1 MKTKKFVIALLCFI
15 AILLIILL
23 LKMKGVI
30 PTVLPSSLPSQVGVN
45 LKYSSDDIKNLILKG
60 KETFDNMD
68 KVSFDIKRSF
78 GSMHYYYKGNKIK
91 TVITS
96 SSETPDLIGSSILTD
111 LDQGKEYYIFDDS
124 KLITVTSPQSS
135 YQIYQYNYSNK
146 IELSSSPDSETKFE
160 YLYRKDEMIDGKD
173 CIFVEEVTFAKKDGS
188 YINVNKEYPEEEVF
202 AFWLEKSTGLIIG
215 RTTILPGQKSANV
228 YKLLTNISFGTVKDS
243 DFELPS
249 DYEIIELK

>member
-1 MKTKKFVIALLCFI
+1 
-15 AILLIILL
+15 
-23 LKMKGVI
+23 
-30 PTVLPSSLPSQVGVN
+30 
-45 LKYSSDDIKNLILKG
+45 
-60 KETFDNMD
+60 
-68 KVSFDIKRSF
+68 
-78 GSMHYYYKGNKIK
+78 MHYYYKGNKIK

-111 LDQGKEYYIFDDS
+111 LDQEKEYYIFDDS

-173 CIFVEEVTFAKKDGS
+173 CIFVEEVTFSKENDS
-188 YINVNKEYPEEEVF
+188 YINHNKALPQEKVM
-202 AFWLEKSTGLIIG
+202 ALWIEKSTGFIIG
-215 RTTILPGQKSANV
+215 TAPILPGQESADV
-228 YKLLTNISFGTVKDS
+228 DLLITNISFGSVKDS

-249 DYEIIELK
+249 GYTIREK

>member
-1 MKTKKFVIALLCFI
+1 MKTKEFVIALLCFI

-68 KVSFDIKRSF
+68 NVSFDIKRSY

-111 LDQGKEYYIFDDS
+111 LDQEKEYYIFDDS

-135 YQIYQYNYSNK
+135 YQIHQYNYSNK
-146 IELSSSPDSETKFE
+146 IELSSSPDSETKFV

-173 CIFVEEVTFAKKDGS
+173 CIFVEEVTFSKENDS
-188 YINVNKEYPEEEVF
+188 YINHNKALPQEKVM
-202 AFWLEKSTGLIIG
+202 ALWIEKSTGFIIG
-215 RTTILPGQKSANV
+215 TAPILTDQESADV
-228 YKLLTNISFGTVKDS
+228 DLLITNISFGSVKDS

-249 DYEIIELK
+249 GYTIREK